1 MKIINEEHMIKRL
14 FKKLI
19 GGLVILLVCLAA
31 IGGKAYADKGEL
43 YSCVIRRDYRH
54 PVSGQI
60 EDSGGEHAFEIG
72 QGMVEGTVYS
82 NGMLE
87 VTSAGDLYLTFRM
100 SLADFSGNYQFWVQ
114 PGGAGAFQAAAYS
127 VTKVGTDTNGTTK
140 DIAIAL
146 PDINTV
152 VRGSMY
158 VEPMGREVV
167 FYLSPS
173 ELQEGY
179 SGDMVASFA
188 AGEAKADH
196 AVTAPA
202 KADEKKA
209 PSKPDSKDD
218 KSAPNP
224 STRPIGQSSTLK
236 KQSSPSKKG
245 QAAGL
250 TTSLD
255 KSKPESSQK
264 PVNNPLSVLVYYIPT
279 ALLLSGALVLFIKKK
294 RKNNEESH

>member
-1 MKIINEEHMIKRL
+1 MIKRL
-14 FKKLI
+14 FKKLV
-19 GGLVILLVCLAA
+19 GGLVVLLICLAA
-31 IGGKAYADKGEL
+31 VGGKAYADKGEL

-114 PGGAGAFQAAAYS
+114 PGGTGAFQAAAYN

-146 PDINTV
+146 PDVNTV

-173 ELQEGY
+173 DLQEGY

-196 AVTAPA
+196 AA

>member
-1 MKIINEEHMIKRL
+1 MIKRL
-14 FKKLI
+14 FKKLM
-19 GGLVILLVCLAA
+19 GGLVVLLVCLAA

-114 PGGAGAFQAAAYS
+114 PGGTGAFQAAAYS

-146 PDINTV
+146 PDVNTV

-188 AGEAKADH
+188 AGEAKTDH

-209 PSKPDSKDD
+209 PSKRTQKT
-218 KSAPNP
+218 P
-224 STRPIGQSSTLK
+224 SQLLIPQQGQLVN
-236 KQSSPSKKG
+236 
-245 QAAGL
+245 QAVP
-250 TTSLD
+250 
-255 KSKPESSQK
+255 KNSQI
-264 PVNNPLSVLVYYIPT
+264 PLRRVRQLV
-279 ALLLSGALVLFIKKK
+279 
-294 RKNNEESH
+294 